1 MEGHAG
7 AGQVT
12 PVTADADASPEAT
25 AEDSSESEAGADQTS
40 PEATAEDSSESEAG
54 AEQPLDAPTEDPVS
68 MLAERRPSRLGRR
81 WVIGICAVLT
91 LLAGGPAAGGYL
103 ALRAHR
109 ESQATARDDA
119 AAIAAARDCLAATQA
134 PDSAA
139 LPDAQRKIFECSTG
153 DFGAQAVL
161 YAGML
166 VQTYQ
171 AADVHVQV
179 SEMRT
184 AVERN
189 YGDGSVGL
197 LAAVRVKVD
206 TNQAQGQEFGYR
218 LRVKMAREDGQY
230 KIANLDQVAK

>member
-7 AGQVT
+7 AGRI
-12 PVTADADASPEAT
+12 ASA
-25 AEDSSESEAGADQTS
+25 AADQAGS
-40 PEATAEDSSESEAG
+40 NPIPEPADQPFDSAG
-54 AEQPLDAPTEDPVS
+54 RP
-68 MLAERRPSRLGRR
+68 PSRLGRGALT
-81 WVIGICAVLT
+81 GICAALVLSA
-91 LLAGGPAAGGYL
+91 AGAGAGGYL
-103 ALRAHR
+103 ALRAHQ
-109 ESQATARDDA
+109 ESQATARNDA

-139 LPDAQRKIFECSTG
+139 LPDAQRKILECSTG

-166 VQTYQ
+166 TQTYQ

-189 YGDGSVGL
+189 YPDGRVDL

-206 TNQAQGQEFGYR
+206 TNHQQGQEFGYR
-218 LRVKMAREDGQY
+218 LRVKMAQEDGRY
-230 KIANLDQVAK
+230 KITSLDQVAK

>member
-7 AGQVT
+7 TGRLEHT
-12 PVTADADASPEAT
+12 TAAARSPEG
-25 AEDSSESEAGADQTS
+25 GADQAHPDVS
-40 PEATAEDSSESEAG
+40 PEPGGQPVDTATG
-54 AEQPLDAPTEDPVS
+54 APVLV
-68 MLAERRPSRLGRR
+68 LAERRPSRLGRR
-81 WVIGICAVLT
+81 TMTGICAVIA
-91 LLAGGPAAGGYL
+91 LLAAGPAAGGYF

-139 LPDAQRKIFECSTG
+139 LPAAQRKILECSTG

-161 YAGML
+161 YGGML
-166 VQTYQ
+166 AQTYE
-171 AADVHVQV
+171 AANVRVQV

-184 AVERN
+184 GVERN
-189 YGDGSVGL
+189 NNDGSVDL

-206 TNQAQGQEFGYR
+206 TNQTQGQEFGYR